1 MLHWGRVMKTAKT
14 LQAKAE
20 VALKKAVQEVI
31 KRHKHTGRPL
41 AVWQDGKVVMV
52 PAHRFSRKSR

>member
-1 MLHWGRVMKTAKT
+1 MKTAKT

-20 VALKKAVQEVI
+20 DALKKAVQEVI
-31 KRHKHTGRPL
+31 KHHKHTGRPL

-52 PAHRFSRKSR
+52 PAHRFLRKSR